1 MTCTVCSVRAI
12 LFANSFNVPGGTM
25 LRNLT
30 KVLCVGALLA
40 CAQFSLAQ
48 ESRPILTQA
57 TAKKMADGCEQ
68 MARSKG
74 WKMVI
79 AIVDMGGVLKQY
91 SRMDDAFLVSVDA
104 SQMKAHTSAGVPFSS
119 RKFGEIAKVIPG
131 LEFIPNTALFAGGL
145 PIMTGSGA
153 HIGGIGVSGASADQD
168 EECAQAGLDAVKD
181 LLK

>member
-1 MTCTVCSVRAI
+1 
-12 LFANSFNVPGGTM
+12 M

-30 KVLCVGALLA
+30 KVVCTGAILA
-40 CAQFSLAQ
+40 CTQISFAQ
-48 ESRPILTQA
+48 ETRPILTQA

-68 MARSKG
+68 MARTKG
-74 WKMVI
+74 WKVII

-91 SRMDDAFLVSVDA
+91 SRMDDSFLVSVDA

-131 LEFIPNTALFAGGL
+131 LEMIPNTALFAGGL
-145 PIMTGSGA
+145 PIITAGGA
-153 HIGGIGVSGASADQD
+153 HIGGIGVSGATADQD

-181 LLK
+181 ILK